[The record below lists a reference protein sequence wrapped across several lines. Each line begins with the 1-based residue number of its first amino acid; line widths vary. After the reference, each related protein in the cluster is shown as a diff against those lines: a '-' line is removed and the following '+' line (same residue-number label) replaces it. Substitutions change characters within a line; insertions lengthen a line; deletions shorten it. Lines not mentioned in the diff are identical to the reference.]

1 MASIVKR
8 GKSYSVVY
16 STYINGSHKQK
27 WETYHSE
34 AEALR
39 RKEVV
44 ESWQRVRQ
52 KKMTGKIE
60 TVEQLVWA
68 YVRLYGKSRWSL
80 SMYDS
85 SLGLINN
92 YIIPYFG
99 SIRLHELSPRMVA
112 WMYGDLLG
120 QQRYNGKFHRHP
132 GERLSPHTLKSVHKL
147 LHSVFEQ
154 AVLWEYV
161 PSNPFQRAILPK
173 TKSAPRPF
181 LAPEQIHIL
190 LDNCKDL
197 QLKLAIELAFAC
209 TLREGELLALTWDD
223 INWDER
229 TLRVNKTLTRA
240 SCAAI
245 TALEQRDILYIFS
258 SVRKSASTALV
269 LKAPKTA
276 ASNRIVYM
284 PTTVMGTLLLWKGSC
299 GTPPEGSPNLIFT
312 SDRGLPLQNSFLL
325 ERFHALLASCGLP
338 KVAFHSLRHSSITY
352 KLILTHGNI
361 KAVQG
366 DSGHAQ
372 ADMITEVYGHILDQ
386 RRRAGA
392 ELFEVDFFQGQFPV
406 N

>member
-8 GKSYSVVY
+8 GRSYSVVY
-16 STYINGSHKQK
+16 HIYVDGVRKQK

-39 RKEVV
+39 RKEII
-44 ESWQRVRQ
+44 ESLQLLHH
-52 KKMTGKIE
+52 KKTTSKIE
-60 TVEQLVWA
+60 TVEQLIWA
-68 YVRLYGKSRWSL
+68 YVRLYGKSCWSL

-85 SLGLINN
+85 CLGLINN

-112 WMYGDLLG
+112 WMYGNLLG
-120 QQRYNGKFHRHP
+120 QQRYSGKFHKHP

-173 TKSAPRPF
+173 TKPAPRPF
-181 LAPEQIHIL
+181 LAPEQIHML
-190 LDNCKDL
+190 LANCKDM
-197 QLKLAIELAFAC
+197 QLKLAVELAFAC

-223 INWDER
+223 IDWGGH

-240 SCAAI
+240 SRAAI
-245 TALEQRDILYIFS
+245 TALEQRDILYIFP

-269 LKAPKTA
+269 LKTPKTT
-276 ASNRIVYM
+276 ASNRVVYL
-284 PTTVMGTLLLWKGSC
+284 PPTVMGSLLLWKESC
-299 GTPPEGSPNLIFT
+299 QTVPEEEPNLIFT
-312 SDRGLPLQNSFLL
+312 GNQSLPLQKGFLL

-338 KVAFHSLRHSSITY
+338 KVTFHSLRHSSITY

-392 ELFEVDFFQGQFPV
+392 ELFEADFFRGQFPV